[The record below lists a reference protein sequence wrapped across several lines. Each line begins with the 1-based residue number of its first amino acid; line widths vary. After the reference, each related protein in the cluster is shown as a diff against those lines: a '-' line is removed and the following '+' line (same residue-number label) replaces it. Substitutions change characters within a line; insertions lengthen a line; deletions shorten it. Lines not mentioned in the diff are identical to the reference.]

1 MQENNFIKVYSSSD
15 IHNATKKN
23 IKDSNNIIHN
33 LDKSIRDKYKANK
46 DNNKSKKKINIYKV
60 FRLFYFLLT
69 KATDNGLSDTLIK
82 VSKNEYLTLFS
93 SFDKSD
99 IKETLQL
106 LIGLN
111 IEISDINSTKYI
123 NVFSSIAEEE
133 QERGYIKA
141 RFTDEFYEE
150 LRKHCKKT
158 SMYLFFNKNL
168 FAIDIKHNPHSFML
182 GMRIF
187 YNKRTNIGKARE
199 NEITIKSLLDYCYID
214 ENTEKYKDKQLSYCI
229 KAPIERD
236 LNKLVEMNILSW
248 QYKNN
253 NIPQNFQEFY
263 NSSIV
268 YNICNFDELKQISDL
283 KEKKLKGR

>member
-1 MQENNFIKVYSSSD
+1 MQENDFIKVYSSSD

-23 IKDSNNIIHN
+23 IKDSSNIINN
-33 LDKSIRDKYKANK
+33 LDKSIRDKYKKIKK
-46 DNNKSKKKINIYKV
+46 DDNTRKLNIYKI

-69 KATDNGLSDTLIK
+69 KATDNGLNDTLIK

-111 IEISDINSTKYI
+111 IEVSNINSTKYI
-123 NVFSSIAEEE
+123 NIFSSFAEEE

-141 RFTDEFYEE
+141 KFTNEFYEE
-150 LRKHCKKT
+150 LRKHCKNT
-158 SMYLFFNKNL
+158 SMYLFLNKNL

-214 ENTEKYKDKQLSYCI
+214 ENTSKYKEGQLSYCI
-229 KAPIERD
+229 KTPIERD
-236 LNKLVEMNILSW
+236 LNKLEEMNILSW
-248 QYKNN
+248 KYKNN
-253 NIPQNFQEFY
+253 KIPTNFQEFC
-263 NSSIV
+263 NSSIT
-268 YNICNFDELKQISDL
+268 YSITNFDELKQISDL